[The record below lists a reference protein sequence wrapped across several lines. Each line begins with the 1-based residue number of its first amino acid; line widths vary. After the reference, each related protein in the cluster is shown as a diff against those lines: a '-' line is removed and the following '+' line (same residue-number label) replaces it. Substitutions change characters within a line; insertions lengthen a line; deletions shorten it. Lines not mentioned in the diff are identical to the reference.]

1 MPIIKQA
8 GAQAAN
14 PLQLSFVER
23 LRAGRVVPIL
33 SDAAL
38 VDLVLGGQ
46 PRLVTRLAEFM
57 AYPLPDKDRLVQV
70 VRFYKLANNLKEQDV
85 KSNYLNFVKNYI
97 YYLAQEER
105 VSADLLAEAEAQV
118 DDLAVS
124 DFAHVL
130 GYPHFSAGA
139 DDLLPLLAN
148 LPIKVF
154 LTTSPHTF
162 VEDALTAAGKQPLTE
177 LCRWRRELDNIDP
190 AISPGYRPT
199 PQQPLVYHLHGLDA
213 YPDSLVLS
221 EDDHLE
227 FLVNICQG
235 AGNNAMDR
243 VHGLVRQALF
253 DDLILL
259 GFSLADWG
267 FRGLYAGL
275 IKPNGRQEDRGVC
288 CLQLVPDRTE
298 QQYLEDYLEREA
310 RFEVFWGTLHEYALE
325 LRRLLNL

>member
-8 GAQAAN
+8 GVQTGN

-23 LRAGRVVPIL
+23 LKAGRVLPIL
-33 SDAAL
+33 SDAA
-38 VDLVLGGQ
+38 VADLTLGGQ
-46 PRLVTRLAEFM
+46 PRLVARLAEFM
-57 AYPLPDKDRLVQV
+57 AYPLPDKDRLVQI
-70 VRFYKLANNLKEQDV
+70 VRFYKLQNNLKEQDV

-97 YYLAQEER
+97 YYLAQEEG
-105 VSADLLAEAEAQV
+105 VNTDLLSEAEAQV
-118 DDLAVS
+118 DDLVAS

-130 GYPHFSAGA
+130 GYPRFTAGPN
-139 DDLLPLLAN
+139 DLLLLLAN

-162 VEDALTAAGKQPLTE
+162 VEDALRKAGKQPLTE
-177 LCRWRRELDNIDP
+177 LCRWRRELDSID
-190 AISPGYRPT
+190 AVIGPGYRPT
-199 PQQPLVYHLHGLDA
+199 AQEPLVYHLHGLDK

-253 DDLILL
+253 DDLILM
-259 GFSLADWG
+259 GFSLGDWG
-267 FRGLYAGL
+267 FRGLYAGM

-288 CLQLVPDRTE
+288 CLQLVPDRAE

-310 RFEVFWGTLHEYALE
+310 RFEVFWGSLNEYALE

>member
-8 GAQAAN
+8 GAQAVN

-38 VDLVLGGQ
+38 ADLVLGGQ

-97 YYLAQEER
+97 YYLAQEEG

-130 GYPHFSAGA
+130 GYPRFSAGA
-139 DDLLPLLAN
+139 NDLLPLLAN

-190 AISPGYRPT
+190 AIGPGYRPT
-199 PQQPLVYHLHGLDA
+199 TQQPLVYHLHGLDA

-298 QQYLEDYLEREA
+298 KQYLEDYLEREA
-310 RFEVFWGTLHEYALE
+310 RFEVFWGDLPAYALE

>member
-8 GAQAAN
+8 GAQAVN

-38 VDLVLGGQ
+38 ADLVLGGQ

-97 YYLAQEER
+97 YYLAQEEG

-130 GYPHFSAGA
+130 GYPRFSAGA
-139 DDLLPLLAN
+139 NDLLPLLAN

-190 AISPGYRPT
+190 AIGPGYRPT
-199 PQQPLVYHLHGLDA
+199 AQQPLVYHLHGLDA

-298 QQYLEDYLEREA
+298 KQYLEDYLEREA
-310 RFEVFWGTLHEYALE
+310 RFEVFWGDLPAYALE